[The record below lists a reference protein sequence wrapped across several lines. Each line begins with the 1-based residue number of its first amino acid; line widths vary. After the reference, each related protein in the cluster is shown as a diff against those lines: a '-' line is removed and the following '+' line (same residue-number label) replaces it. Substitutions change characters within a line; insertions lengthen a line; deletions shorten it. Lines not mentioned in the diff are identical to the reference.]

1 VTKNIKGLNLMKQT
15 IKILTTAVAV
25 ALLSTSA
32 LAAEFNYKFQSSDPS
47 GDKNYQIQKNWT
59 ERVAK
64 MSGGRIKIDLLPVG
78 AVVKHT
84 ETLGAIKMGVL
95 DGQITATGYFSGQD
109 PAFGLIGN
117 MVGAWS
123 DTRQLLEYINYGGG
137 FQLMTELY
145 APYGVKYIG
154 GSTTGVESFVSKVP
168 LNGVADLKGLKL
180 RAPEGLVQQVF
191 AAAGASPVNLP
202 GSEVFTGL
210 SKGVIDAADYT
221 VFSTN
226 QKAGMNDIAP
236 HPVQP
241 GFHSLPLID
250 VSMSQKKWDKLPD
263 DLQEILTVSVRDFA
277 QDMTTQLR
285 IEDQKALR
293 EAKNNPNITIHDWP
307 ASERKKFR
315 EIAMGEWEKYAQ
327 GSPNAQKVYLSITTY
342 LKESGLL

>member
-1 VTKNIKGLNLMKQT
+1 MNIIQKS
-15 IKILTTAVAV
+15 LTSAISL

-32 LAAEFNYKFQSSDPS
+32 FAADFNFKFQSSDPS
-47 GDKNYQIQKNWT
+47 GDKNFQVQKEWT
-59 ERVAK
+59 ERVEQ
-64 MSGGRIKIDLLPVG
+64 MSGGRIEIDLLPVG

-84 ETLGAIKMGVL
+84 ETLGAIKMGVI
-95 DGQITATGYFSGQD
+95 DGHITATGYFTGQD

-123 DTRQLLEYINYGGG
+123 DTRQLLQYINYGGG
-137 FQLMTELY
+137 YELMTELY

-168 LNGVADLKGLKL
+168 LNGVDDLKGLKL

-191 AAAGASPVNLP
+191 VAAGATPVNLP

-226 QKAGMNDIAP
+226 HQAGMNDIAT

-241 GFHSLPLID
+241 GFHSLPTID
-250 VSMSQKKWDKLPD
+250 ISMSQKKWDKLPA
-263 DLQEILTVSVRDFA
+263 DLQEIMTVSVRDFA
-277 QDMTTQLR
+277 EDITTQLR
-285 IEDQKALR
+285 IADQKAVK
-293 EAKNNPNITIHDWP
+293 EAEANPNITIHDW
-307 ASERKKFR
+307 SEEERKKFR
-315 EIAMGEWEKYAQ
+315 LIAMGEWEKYAEL
-327 GSPNAQKVYLSITTY
+327 SPNAKKVYDSITTY
-342 LKESGLL
+342 LKDSGLL

>member
-1 VTKNIKGLNLMKQT
+1 MNIIQKS
-15 IKILTTAVAV
+15 LTSAISL

-32 LAAEFNYKFQSSDPS
+32 FAADFNFKFQSSDPS
-47 GDKNYQIQKNWT
+47 GDKNFQVQKEWT
-59 ERVAK
+59 ERVEK
-64 MSGGRIKIDLLPVG
+64 MSGGRIEIDLLPVG

-84 ETLGAIKMGVL
+84 ETLGAIKMGII
-95 DGQITATGYFSGQD
+95 DGHITATGYFTGQD

-123 DTRQLLEYINYGGG
+123 DTRQLLQYINYGGG
-137 FQLMTELY
+137 YELMTELY

-168 LNGVADLKGLKL
+168 LNGVDDLKGLKL

-191 AAAGASPVNLP
+191 AAAGATPVNLP

-226 QKAGMNDIAP
+226 QQAGMNDIAT

-241 GFHSLPLID
+241 GFHSLPTID
-250 VSMSQKKWDKLPD
+250 ISMSQKKWDKLPA
-263 DLQEILTVSVRDFA
+263 DLQEIMTVSVRDFA
-277 QDMTTQLR
+277 EDITTQLR
-285 IEDQKALR
+285 IADQKAVK
-293 EAKNNPNITIHDWP
+293 EAEANPNITIHDW
-307 ASERKKFR
+307 SEEERKKFR
-315 EIAMGEWEKYAQ
+315 LIAMGEWEKYAEL
-327 GSPNAQKVYLSITTY
+327 SPNAKKVYDSITTY
-342 LKESGLL
+342 LKDSGLL

>member
-1 VTKNIKGLNLMKQT
+1 MKLT
-15 IKILTTAVAV
+15 IKTLASTVAAV
-25 ALLSTSA
+25 LMSTSA
-32 LAAEFNYKFQSSDPS
+32 LAADFNFKFQSSDPS
-47 GDKNYQIQKNWT
+47 GDKNFQVQQEWT
-59 ERVAK
+59 ERVEK
-64 MSGGRIKIDLLPVG
+64 MSGGRIHIDLLPVG

-95 DGQITATGYFSGQD
+95 DGHITATGYFSGKD

-137 FQLMTELY
+137 YELMTELY
-145 APYGVKYIG
+145 APYGVKYVG

-168 LNGVADLKGLKL
+168 LDGVDDLKGLKL
-180 RAPEGLVQQVF
+180 RAPEGLVQKVF
-191 AAAGASPVNLP
+191 AAAGAAPVNLP

-241 GFHSLPLID
+241 GFHSLPMID
-250 VSMSQKKWDKLPD
+250 ISMSQKKWDKMPD
-263 DLQEILTVSVRDFA
+263 DLQEIMTVSVRDFA
-277 QDMTTQLR
+277 QDITTQLR
-285 IEDQKALR
+285 IADAKAVK
-293 EAKNNPNITIHDWP
+293 EAQANPDITIHNWP
-307 ASERKKFR
+307 AEERKKFR
-315 EIAMGEWEKYAQ
+315 QIAMGEWEKYAEQ
-327 GSPNAQKVYLSITTY
+327 SPNAKKVYNSITTY
-342 LKESGLL
+342 LKGAGLL